1 MAEGGGKGR
10 GKRSGSYGSSSGKP
24 LSSDKRGHSEN
35 SPNGTNASIS
45 ISDLVNEHQTL
56 ADGLQSE
63 VDKILDSYDQA
74 PMLRARSI
82 IDDLLNW
89 QTQYEKI
96 SNSKNINKLLR
107 GILKNK
113 TDVSNFD
120 SDSRKK
126 ILQAIE
132 EYYVA
137 KKELDTLNDRIS
149 SIKDEIRSCLTQESF
164 LEVESLTKEAESL
177 KPEIQTS
184 SEKVDTSLNNI
195 TELIQAADK
204 DSDKTKSSSAT
215 SDGINKEA
223 NTGIHL
229 SIDKESK
236 KVSKSSTPKESPNK
250 QEENIEVQSGH
261 GSKEKEVMP
270 PVEIISNL
278 IETGHIGIAARYA
291 KALEGRGQRSPVPA
305 TSLKLAAASRIS
317 FEEIDASNQG
327 FLGIIGDAEQDSVD
341 NAYGS
346 ALVAGSLL
354 RISILH
360 PELSSARTIM
370 SRLGL
375 GSFTAKIGNLVREI
389 SHLGYSFKPTL
400 DEIADIADVAAPM
413 RKSRVEEEL
422 LEWKRG
428 LDGGPQAVTFRI
440 FVGSDSDFGSI
451 LNDIR
456 EGRKSVS
463 KNQVLEVI
471 KKFESRE
478 FVQMNIKEVRTSKG
492 LSSKGYGSQFQAHA
506 CRRLKTGADL
516 LRKWIKSCEIEE
528 RKSTKDLR
536 AFKKILDRLDT
547 QAGKAIRSLERQ
559 QEKCDPMERAICIW
573 LVGQVREFQELL
585 KGNLENVYSSI
596 DMAVYGGFD
605 LLPFSTDFPEL
616 KEEESEVDHELIE
629 FLSGERVPSVDAS
642 IVFHSENS
650 TFRKAARLLTKVED
664 PKKKEELR
672 NKIQSQ
678 RQKNL
683 EQVLKYIQKCT
694 ISLREV
700 GRFDYKRHVDIKRDI
715 GRLEKMEDD
724 LKGESEI
731 SIDELSNLEK
741 NDFSGEVKNI
751 LPLLTRIENLV
762 EESRSDIRDNQRRRL
777 EKLRREKPERTAEID
792 DLVENLD
799 NRKLDRVE
807 NQIAHIRDDRVVEP
821 TSKNVSEITS
831 LSGPFDDFFPDFVRR
846 TEADGWPSGYKQ
858 YAESLKNNDLLMVS
872 TDRQAASRKIL
883 KDWFALEKAVSSS
896 QPTENILKELLR
908 ELSFETGESKPRV
921 QVKTHRA
928 WIHDIRLRVPYDPI
942 RTWFVPPVFGS
953 ACSGRYVVAVM
964 HPSVLVEQI
973 RLELKP
979 DTATIVIVS
988 GKLGVDRRREMAN
1001 HFRQQNVAALIL
1013 DESLIAFLASR
1024 KEERLRVLF
1033 DCGLPFGRIEP
1044 YITDAGRLPPE
1055 MFFGREQEIEKIVSR
1070 SAEGILVYG
1079 GRQLGKSAL
1088 LAHVKE
1094 LEHNKKSKSYVIL
1107 NNIIDYGSASTKA
1120 TKIWSTI
1127 AAGLQEFGVVNPK
1140 SVERDQIIEDIQSW
1154 ISKYPTGRILC
1165 LFDEAD
1171 KFMAFEAKNN
1181 FPNLMHMKS
1190 LMENTSRR
1198 FKMVFAGLHQVQR
1211 MYRLSN
1217 SPLAHLGAEIC
1228 VGPLD
1233 RSSEDW
1239 DAARR
1244 LAEIPMRAAGFT
1256 FSNVSAPYDILSY
1269 VNHYPSLLQ
1278 VYGKEL
1284 ISHIHTQKVEMDG
1297 PLWTIPDEMLQHGAE
1312 GFKRIDNSIRRK
1324 FNATLELDVRYRL
1337 IAYVLGFLKHVGR
1350 ESDVMH
1356 DGLTPQQIRSET
1368 AKYWP
1373 KNLDQIPLA
1382 DMHVVLDEMFEL
1394 GILGRSR
1401 HSHRSTTYCLRTSQV
1416 AEMLGAED
1424 QILMG
1429 LDELYE
1435 VEPPVDYNP
1444 GTHRKVHS
1452 KTLDLGRVRD
1462 ASHMSPLTDLQSDNL
1477 LTIGNG
1483 EIGIKFVVGTQLL
1496 GLYGVGR
1503 AIEDYAKT
1511 YDIDSSQGKIRVS
1524 IPKSIG
1530 EYGKIVRMRTEGRG
1544 RSRFVIV
1551 CPSKM
1556 PIDEKLIALT
1566 ESQQAVRNGTVRPIF
1581 VLDAADPVMRQTA
1594 IRRKAIELKPW
1605 GEEMLRVYL
1614 ERIELFDSQSFRE
1627 VVLRKTGGIPDEVV
1641 KLLRKI
1647 QKSNDDPIAE
1657 AERSDDAVVD
1667 SIIDDDGIFSRVTEI
1682 LVQMES
1688 FYSDNGDSVEH
1699 IYEYANEDILKHVGV
1714 NLETIGYDLM
1724 ALGALDIFEIGGKFR
1739 VTHLGKLLASRGR

>member
-1 MAEGGGKGR
+1 MTDRVGETR
-10 GKRSGSYGSSSGKP
+10 GKRSRGDGASSRKGT
-24 LSSDKRGHSEN
+24 SSDKRGHSDN
-35 SPNGTNASIS
+35 SSTGANTSIS
-45 ISDLVNEHQTL
+45 ISDLINEHQTL
-56 ADGLQSE
+56 TDSLQSE
-63 VDKILDSYDQA
+63 VDKILDSHDQA
-74 PMLRARSI
+74 PMRRARII
-82 IDDLLNW
+82 IDDLLDW
-89 QTQYEKI
+89 GAKYEKV
-96 SNSKNINKLLR
+96 SSAKNINKLLR
-107 GILKNK
+107 DILKNQ

-126 ILQAIE
+126 ILQEIE

-137 KKELDTLNDRIS
+137 KKELDILNDRIS
-149 SIKDEIRSCLTQESF
+149 KVKDEIRSCLSQESF
-164 LEVESLTKEAESL
+164 LEVESFTKEAESL
-177 KPEIQTS
+177 KTEIQTS
-184 SEKVDTSLNNI
+184 SAKLDTSLNNI
-195 TELIQAADK
+195 RELIQATDK
-204 DSDKTKSSSAT
+204 DSKKAKSSITILDS
-215 SDGINKEA
+215 INEEA
-223 NTGIHL
+223 NTGADL
-229 SIDKESK
+229 SIGKESK
-236 KVSKSSTPKESPNK
+236 KVGKGTTPKESSEK
-250 QEENIEVQSGH
+250 KEENVNLQSGD
-261 GSKEKEVMP
+261 GSKEKEIMSPAEV
-270 PVEIISNL
+270 ISNL
-278 IETGHIGIAARYA
+278 IKTGHIGIAARYA
-291 KALEGRGQRSPVPA
+291 KALEGRGQRSPIPA
-305 TSLKLAAASRIS
+305 KCLKLAAASRIS
-317 FEEIDASNQG
+317 FEKIDASTQN
-327 FLGIIGDAEQDSVD
+327 FVGIIGDAEQDSID

-346 ALVAGSLL
+346 AIVAGSLL
-354 RISILH
+354 RISILQ

-389 SHLGYSFKPTL
+389 SNLGYSFKSTL

-440 FVGSDSDFGSI
+440 FVGSHSEFGSI

-456 EGRKSVS
+456 EGQKSVS
-463 KNQVLEVI
+463 RNRVLEVVE
-471 KKFESRE
+471 KFESRE
-478 FVQMNIKEVRTSKG
+478 FVQMNIKEVRASKG
-492 LSSKGYGSQFQAHA
+492 LSSKGYGTRFQAHA

-516 LRKWIKSCEIEE
+516 LRKWLKSCEIEE

-547 QAGKAIRSLERQ
+547 QAGKVVRSLERQ
-559 QEKCDPMERAICIW
+559 QEKCNSMEGAICIW
-573 LVGQVREFQELL
+573 LAGQVREFQELL
-585 KGNLENVYSSI
+585 KGNLENVYSNI
-596 DMAVYGGFD
+596 DMAIYGGFD

-616 KEEESEVDHELIE
+616 EGEESEVDHELIE
-629 FLSGERVPSVDAS
+629 FLSTSRVLGIEDSIAFHGE
-642 IVFHSENS
+642 NG
-650 TFRKAARLLTKVED
+650 TFRKAARLLKRVED
-664 PKKKEELR
+664 PKKQKDLG

-678 RQKNL
+678 RQKML
-683 EQVLKYIQKCT
+683 EQVLKCIQKCT

-715 GRLEKMEDD
+715 DRLEKMEKDF
-724 LKGESEI
+724 KWENEI

-741 NDFSGEVKNI
+741 SDLSGEVKNI
-751 LPLLTRIENLV
+751 FPLLERIENLV
-762 EESRSDIRDNQRRRL
+762 EESRSDIRDNQRQRL
-777 EKLRREKPERTAEID
+777 EKLRREKPERAVEID
-792 DLVENLD
+792 DLIENL
-799 NRKLDRVE
+799 NSRKLDRVE

-821 TSKNVSEITS
+821 TSRDVAVTGF
-831 LSGPFDDFFPDFVRR
+831 SGPFDDFFPDFVRR
-846 TEADGWPSGYKQ
+846 SEEDGWPSGYKQ
-858 YAESLKNNDLLMVS
+858 YAEALKNNDLLSVS
-872 TDRQAASRKIL
+872 GDRQAASRKLL
-883 KDWFALEKAVSSS
+883 KDWFSLEKAVSSS
-896 QPTENILKELLR
+896 KPTESILKELLR

-921 QVKTHRA
+921 QVKAHRA
-928 WIHDIRLRVPYDPI
+928 WIHDVRLRVPYDPI

-953 ACSGRYVVAVM
+953 DCSGRYVVAVM
-964 HPSVLVEQI
+964 HPSVLMEQI
-973 RLELKP
+973 RLELKS

-988 GKLGVDRRREMAN
+988 GKLGVERRKEMAN

-1033 DCGLPFGRIEP
+1033 DCGLPFGRIDP

-1094 LEHNKKSKSYVIL
+1094 LQHDKKSKSYVIL

-1127 AAGLQEFGVVNPK
+1127 ATGLQEFGVVNPK
-1140 SVERDQIIEDIQSW
+1140 SVERDQIIDDIQSW
-1154 ISKYPTGRILC
+1154 FSKYPNGRILC

-1171 KFMAFEAKNN
+1171 RFMAFEAKNN

-1244 LAEIPMRAAGFT
+1244 LAEVPMRAAGFS
-1256 FSNVSAPYDILSY
+1256 FSNPSAPYDILSY

-1297 PLWTIPDEMLQHGAE
+1297 PLWIIPDEMLQHEAE

-1337 IAYVLGFLKHVGR
+1337 IAYVLGFLKHIGR

-1368 AKYWP
+1368 AKHWP

-1429 LDELYE
+1429 LNELYE
-1435 VEPPVDYNP
+1435 VEPPVGYNP

-1452 KTLDLGRVRD
+1452 KAPDLGRVRD

-1477 LTIGNG
+1477 LTAGDG

-1496 GLYGVGR
+1496 GLYGVGK
-1503 AIEDYAKT
+1503 ALEDYART
-1511 YDIDSSQGKIRVS
+1511 YDIDSNHGRIRVS
-1524 IPKSIG
+1524 VPKSIG
-1530 EYGKIVRMRTEGRG
+1530 EYGKIIRARTEGRDQ
-1544 RSRFVIV
+1544 SRFVVV
-1551 CPSKM
+1551 CPSKI

-1566 ESQQAVRNGTVRPIF
+1566 ESQQAVRNGSVRPIF
-1581 VLDAADPVMRQTA
+1581 VLDAVDPVMRQTA
-1594 IRRKAIELKPW
+1594 IRRNSAELKPW

-1614 ERIELFDSQSFRE
+1614 ERIELFDSQAFRE
-1627 VVLRKTGGIPDEVV
+1627 VVLRKTGGIPDDIVR
-1641 KLLRKI
+1641 LLKKI

-1667 SIIDDDGIFSRVTEI
+1667 SITNGDGKFSKVTEI
-1682 LVQMES
+1682 LIQMETL
-1688 FYSDNGDSVEH
+1688 YSDDGDSVEH
-1699 IYEYANEDILKHVGV
+1699 VYEYANEEILKQVGV
-1714 NLETIGYDLM
+1714 NLETIGYDLT
-1724 ALGALDIFEIGGKFR
+1724 ALGVLDIFEIGGKFR
-1739 VTHLGKLLASRGR
+1739 VTHLGKLLANQGR